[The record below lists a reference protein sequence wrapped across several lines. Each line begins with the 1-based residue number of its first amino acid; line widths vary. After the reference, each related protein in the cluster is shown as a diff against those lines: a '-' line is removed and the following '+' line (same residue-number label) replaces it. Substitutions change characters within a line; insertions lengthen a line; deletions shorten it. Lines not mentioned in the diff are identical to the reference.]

1 MNNLK
6 IPFIILRQKSKLLF
20 RGSELASIVDEEL
33 ELNDQAN
40 LFISVVEHQLHH
52 SLDHI
57 VSEPLIHKHIM
68 ECVESL
74 LLRLIA
80 LEEHH
85 EATLVQVAS

>member
-1 MNNLK
+1 M
-6 IPFIILRQKSKLLF
+6 
-20 RGSELASIVDEEL
+20 ACIVDEEL

-40 LFISVVEHQLHH
+40 LFISIVEHQFNH
-52 SLDHI
+52 SLNHV

-74 LLRLIA
+74 LLGLIA